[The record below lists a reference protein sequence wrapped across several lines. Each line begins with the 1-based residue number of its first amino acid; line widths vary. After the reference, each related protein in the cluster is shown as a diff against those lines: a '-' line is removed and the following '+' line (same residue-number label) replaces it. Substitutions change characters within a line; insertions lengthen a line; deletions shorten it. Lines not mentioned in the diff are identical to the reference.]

1 MALNS
6 TITRKYENNYVQIE
20 IGGNRAGAK
29 RYKLPADKVDE
40 FTKEY
45 KSNSSKMAW
54 TSTGIMMGAILATVM
69 PTYIITAS
77 RVSNRV
83 LKPVIG
89 IAVAVAAGIGS
100 LFISTAIEK
109 KSHNKL
115 LEKYNAEEVVD
126 VAATLPIK

>member
-20 IGGNRAGAK
+20 IGSNRAGAK
-29 RYKLPADKVDE
+29 RYKLSADRVDE

-54 TSTGIMMGAILATVM
+54 ASTGIMMGAILATVM

-77 RVSNRV
+77 TVSNRI

-100 LFISTAIEK
+100 LFISTAIGK

-115 LEKYNAEEVVD
+115 LEKYNAEEVFD